1 MRTAKVTVKNEVGIR
16 RPIRVHLT
24 ITEANRLCSILGDTP
39 SIDTQYEIDTCDFY
53 SRLGDAIEEAT
64 Q

>member
-24 ITEANRLCSILGDTP
+24 ITEANRLSVILQDTP
-39 SIDTQYEIDTCDFY
+39 TTTGYAIDDHEF
-53 SRLGDAIEEAT
+53 SRNLFDAIEEAT